1 MMYDFLAMGAG
12 GWVGVAVVLGCFYL
26 GNVPPLDVRVL
37 VASLAVPLVT
47 SLFFALLAEFVRLN
61 VIMIQ
66 GMFQYNIITVL
77 CMGITTFYIL
87 QIYKYIQ
94 ALNVVNVDLNDEE
107 QEQQEQQQEEEE
119 EEQEQEQ
126 EEEDQEEEEE
136 QEEEGQEQEEQE
148 EEEQEAVQSQGQ
160 EAEQSQSQ
168 GQGQGQAAEQSQG
181 QGQGQEAETETEE
194 IDLPEDLV
202 HSSLEVDED
211 AEVAAIL
218 QSMSSNLPPSV

>member
-1 MMYDFLAMGAG
+1 MYDFLAMGAG

-47 SLFFALLAEFVRLN
+47 SLFFAFLAEFVRLN

-87 QIYKYIQ
+87 QMYKYIQ
-94 ALNVVNVDLNDEE
+94 ALNVVNVDLNMNVEE
-107 QEQQEQQQEEEE
+107 VEE

-126 EEEDQEEEEE
+126 GEEEQEQEEEE
-136 QEEEGQEQEEQE
+136 QEQEEQE
-148 EEEQEAVQSQGQ
+148 EEEQEEGQSQSQGQ
-160 EAEQSQSQ
+160 EAEQSQ
-168 GQGQGQAAEQSQG
+168 GQGQEAEQSQG
-181 QGQGQEAETETEE
+181 QGQEAEQSQSQGQEAETETEE

-202 HSSLEVDED
+202 HPSLEIDED

>member
-47 SLFFALLAEFVRLN
+47 SLFFAFLAEFVRLN
-61 VIMIQ
+61 VIMVQ

-87 QIYKYIQ
+87 QMYKYIQ
-94 ALNVVNVDLNDEE
+94 ALNVVNVDLNMNDEE
-107 QEQQEQQQEEEE
+107 VVEE
-119 EEQEQEQ
+119 EEQEQE
-126 EEEDQEEEEE
+126 EEEQEQEEEE
-136 QEEEGQEQEEQE
+136 QEEEQEEGQS
-148 EEEQEAVQSQGQ
+148 QSQGQ
-160 EAEQSQSQ
+160 EAEQSQGQGQEAEQSQ
-168 GQGQGQAAEQSQG
+168 GQGQGQEAEQS
-181 QGQGQEAETETEE
+181 QGQEAETETEE

>member
-47 SLFFALLAEFVRLN
+47 SLFFAFLAEFVRLN

-87 QIYKYIQ
+87 QMYKYIQ
-94 ALNVVNVDLNDEE
+94 ALNVVNVDLNMNVEE
-107 QEQQEQQQEEEE
+107 VEE

-126 EEEDQEEEEE
+126 GEEEQEQEEEE
-136 QEEEGQEQEEQE
+136 QEQEEQE
-148 EEEQEAVQSQGQ
+148 EEEQEEGQSQSQGQ
-160 EAEQSQSQ
+160 EAEQSQ
-168 GQGQGQAAEQSQG
+168 GQGQEAEQSQG
-181 QGQGQEAETETEE
+181 QGQEAEQSQSQGQEAETETEE

-202 HSSLEVDED
+202 HPSLEIDED

>member
-37 VASLAVPLVT
+37 VPSLAVPLVT
-47 SLFFALLAEFVRLN
+47 SLFFAFLAEFVRLN

-66 GMFQYNIITVL
+66 GMFQYNIFTVL

-94 ALNVVNVDLNDEE
+94 ALNVVNVDLNMNDEE
-107 QEQQEQQQEEEE
+107 VEEEQEEE
-119 EEQEQEQ
+119 EEQEQEEEQ
-126 EEEDQEEEEE
+126 AQETEEEEEEEEE
-136 QEEEGQEQEEQE
+136 QAQETEEEEEE
-148 EEEQEAVQSQGQ
+148 EEEQAQ
-160 EAEQSQSQ
+160 
-168 GQGQGQAAEQSQG
+168 
-181 QGQGQEAETETEE
+181 ETEEEEEEEQAQKAEEEQAPSTENEE

-202 HSSLEVDED
+202 HYSLEVDED

-218 QSMSSNLPPSV
+218 KSMNSNLPPSV

>member
-47 SLFFALLAEFVRLN
+47 SLFFAFLAEFVRLN
-61 VIMIQ
+61 IIMIQ

-87 QIYKYIQ
+87 QMYKYIQ
-94 ALNVVNVDLNDEE
+94 ALNVVNVDLNMNDEELEEEE
-107 QEQQEQQQEEEE
+107 QEQEEEEQETEAEEDQEQEQEEE

-126 EEEDQEEEEE
+126 ET
-136 QEEEGQEQEEQE
+136 
-148 EEEQEAVQSQGQ
+148 EAEQSQGQ
-160 EAEQSQSQ
+160 EAEQSQ
-168 GQGQGQAAEQSQG
+168 GQEAEQSQG
-181 QGQGQEAETETEE
+181 QGQEAEQSQSQGQEAETETEE

-202 HSSLEVDED
+202 HPSLEIDED

>member
-1 MMYDFLAMGAG
+1 MYDFLAMGAG

-37 VASLAVPLVT
+37 VPSLAVPLVT
-47 SLFFALLAEFVRLN
+47 SLFFAFLAEFVRLN

-66 GMFQYNIITVL
+66 GMFQYNIFTVL

-94 ALNVVNVDLNDEE
+94 ALNVVNVDLNMNDEE
-107 QEQQEQQQEEEE
+107 VEEEQEEE
-119 EEQEQEQ
+119 EEQEQEEEQAQ
-126 EEEDQEEEEE
+126 ETEEEEEEE
-136 QEEEGQEQEEQE
+136 QAQKA
-148 EEEQEAVQSQGQ
+148 EEEQAPS
-160 EAEQSQSQ
+160 
-168 GQGQGQAAEQSQG
+168 
-181 QGQGQEAETETEE
+181 TENEE

-218 QSMSSNLPPSV
+218 KSMNSNLPPSV

>member
-47 SLFFALLAEFVRLN
+47 SLFFAFLAEFVRLN

-87 QIYKYIQ
+87 QMYKYIQ
-94 ALNVVNVDLNDEE
+94 ALNVVNVDLNMNVEEVEEEE
-107 QEQQEQQQEEEE
+107 QEQEQGEEEQEEEEQEE

-126 EEEDQEEEEE
+126 E
-136 QEEEGQEQEEQE
+136 QEEEGQS
-148 EEEQEAVQSQGQ
+148 QSQGQ
-160 EAEQSQSQ
+160 EAEHSQGQEAEEEEEQSQSQ
-168 GQGQGQAAEQSQG
+168 GQD
-181 QGQGQEAETETEE
+181 AETETEE

-202 HSSLEVDED
+202 HPSLEIDED

>member
-47 SLFFALLAEFVRLN
+47 SLFFAFLAEFVRLN

-94 ALNVVNVDLNDEE
+94 ALNVVNVDLNMNDEE
-107 QEQQEQQQEEEE
+107 QEEQQEEEEEEEQETEAEEDQEQEQEEEEE

-126 EEEDQEEEEE
+126 EEQSH
-136 QEEEGQEQEEQE
+136 
-148 EEEQEAVQSQGQ
+148 EA
-160 EAEQSQSQ
+160 
-168 GQGQGQAAEQSQG
+168 
-181 QGQGQEAETETEE
+181 EAETEEKHATSTEE